1 MKISEMIKSL
11 EYSKESYGD
20 IEIDFNV
27 IIDGVDYDLNDT
39 LYFEYKGYEEGD
51 KLGIQNYP
59 Y

>member
-11 EYSKESYGD
+11 EYSKKSYGD

-27 IIDGVDYDLNDT
+27 SIDGVEYDLNES
-39 LYFEYKGYEEGD
+39 LCFEYKQYEEGD